1 MMLSLIFRI
10 PATERKTGLLGHS
23 LVVNRLGQ
31 ASVIPSLIIVTQ
43 DYLPHERCVP
53 SSFSPFFCPFIVSIY
68 PSLPSSLLEAHIH
81 WWSHWKWYKK
91 GPCLTAPGRVRLGGN
106 MFQSQPSPKKSVMT
120 TAVGVIGR
128 QLQEH
133 QLGTKWPVFCLDLF
147 SHLGV
152 GFLCNKICSLKTE
165 RL

>member
-10 PATERKTGLLGHS
+10 PATERETGLLGHS

-53 SSFSPFFCPFIVSIY
+53 SSFSPFCPLIVSIH

-81 WWSHWKWYKK
+81 
-91 GPCLTAPGRVRLGGN
+91 
-106 MFQSQPSPKKSVMT
+106 
-120 TAVGVIGR
+120 
-128 QLQEH
+128 
-133 QLGTKWPVFCLDLF
+133 
-147 SHLGV
+147 
-152 GFLCNKICSLKTE
+152 
-165 RL
+165 